1 MQYTEPMYCEAQS
14 IVKRLILSLEKSFG
28 VYSQPIAILLA
39 ILIGV
44 TGLYGLLIPISLVNV
59 VFIVQLLLSIPCRL

>member
-14 IVKRLILSLEKSFG
+14 IAKRLILSLEKTLG
-28 VYSQPIAILLA
+28 VYSEPIAILIA

-44 TGLYGLLIPISLVNV
+44 AGLYGLLIPASLVSDNS
-59 VFIVQLLLSIPCRL
+59 LLHLLW

>member
-1 MQYTEPMYCEAQS
+1 MQYTEPMHCEPQS
-14 IVKRLILSLEKSFG
+14 IAKRLILFLEKSFG

-44 TGLYGLLIPISLVNV
+44 AGLYGLLIPISLVSV
-59 VFIVQLLLSIPCRL
+59 VCHCTVITVHSV